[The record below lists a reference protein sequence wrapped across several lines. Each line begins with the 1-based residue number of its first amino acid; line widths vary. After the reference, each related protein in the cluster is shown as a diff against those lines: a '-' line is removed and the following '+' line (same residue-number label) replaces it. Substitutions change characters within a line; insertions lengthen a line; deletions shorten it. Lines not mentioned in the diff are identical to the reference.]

1 MWDKWGIFMG
11 GGYKI
16 IDHTADIGLKIW
28 GKSGPELFGEA
39 ARALLSQIIDL
50 DSIQPVQKQAIRI
63 EAESLQQLLHRWLR
77 ELLFFVDKGLVF
89 NQFHI
94 ENHNLSEKNVSTYY
108 LEGTLAGE
116 KIDPDRHE
124 ICKEVKA
131 VTRHNFYIKT
141 KGPWWEAQLILDV

>member
-1 MWDKWGIFMG
+1 MG

-16 IDHTADIGLKIW
+16 VDHTADIGLKVW
-28 GKSGPELFGEA
+28 GSSGPELFIEA
-39 ARALLSQIIDL
+39 ARAVLSQIIDL
-50 DSIQPVQKQAIRI
+50 DLVEPVQKQTIRLTS
-63 EAESLQQLLHRWLR
+63 ESPQQLLLLWLR

-94 ENHNLSEKNVSTYY
+94 EKHNLSEKNVSTYY

-131 VTRHNFYIKT
+131 VTRHNFYLKT
-141 KGPWWEAQLILDV
+141 KGPWWEAQLLLDV